1 MVEWS
6 FIYTLMIKV
15 IGPRWTLAWRS
26 RSGERYF
33 VARSTHCVR
42 SAFFAKWRASHT
54 FFIGVS
60 IETRSTLFDAKRVYW
75 NVILWFVF
83 KVISISTRFTDTA
96 IIWLALITIVQSR
109 QGNTSAVAIIWV
121 SYIRIC
127 RGAIELAL
135 LKSLFRSS
143 QWAHIWATVTSADTC
158 GVNNFIQAKRDS
170 TLRSIWCAALTWVED
185 TFIVL
190 KGIPI
195 VTAQANFV
203 IKIVISA
210 HCA

>member
-1 MVEWS
+1 
-6 FIYTLMIKV
+6 MIKV

-42 SAFFAKWRASHT
+42 SAFFAKWRTSNA
-54 FFIGVS
+54 FLIGVS
-60 IETRSTLFDAKRVYW
+60 IETRSTLCDANRVKW
-75 NVILWFVF
+75 TVIPWFSF
-83 KVISISTRFTDTA
+83 KVISISTRFTDTV
-96 IIWLALITIVQSR
+96 IIWLTLITIVRSR
-109 QGNTSAVAIIWV
+109 HENTSAVAIIWV

-135 LKSLFRSS
+135 LNSLFRSS

-170 TLRSIWCAALTWVED
+170 AFRSIWCAALTWVED

-190 KGIPI
+190 KDIPI
-195 VTAQANFV
+195 VTAHANFV
-203 IKIVISA
+203 IKIVVSA
-210 HCA
+210 VCA